1 MALYYPNC
9 FGFLSAVFDGFGAG
23 ESTAQIIPFLPR
35 SATVHL
41 NGYREADT
49 FELDFDAKLF
59 PFSPELLKSV
69 AVELFMFETEGLL
82 VNALESSNAQGTV
95 WNLGQ
100 FQNDDNR
107 VIAGLIDEANLSYS
121 DGGRS
126 FRVSGR
132 DYTSL
137 LINRE
142 WPDGKRVPVGGD
154 LDRVVQDLVDEAV
167 GKLRNGTTL
176 TVVYK
181 GPESVKTGALDRGI
195 TKRDV
200 VHKPPKVGG
209 GHSRTKKKR
218 GFPQRSGKNYWDV
231 IYGLC
236 LQHGKIAY
244 VSGTTI
250 IISDPKTLTADTVD
264 STYKFAYG
272 RNLKSLKAS
281 RHMGKEAV
289 PQIISS
295 IYDPK
300 TRQRVE
306 VKFPDH
312 PPASFR
318 DKSAKSA
325 VKGLGG
331 ANDVTGSNALTQ
343 NELRVAPP
351 KGVTDPKILRDYL
364 EAYYHNLARH
374 EGTVTI
380 ETKDLRDLTRSQKA
394 QAGYSLLSMRP
405 GDAVQIAFDA
415 FSDADMRQLG
425 SQAERYARLRELGY
439 SEQVANLV
447 SSQYDRINQFQTPF
461 YVKDVSFAWSIKDGL
476 SVSIEGINFIAPQ
489 RDSV

>member
-9 FGFLSAVFDGFGAG
+9 FGFLSAVFDGFGGDNSAP
-23 ESTAQIIPFLPR
+23 QIIPFLPR
-35 SATVHL
+35 QATVHL

-49 FELDFDAKLF
+49 FEIDFDAKLF
-59 PFSPELLKSV
+59 PFSPDLLKSV

-82 VNALESSNAQGTV
+82 VNALEQSSTTGTV
-95 WNLGQ
+95 WNLSQ
-100 FQNDDNR
+100 FQTDENR
-107 VIAGLIDEANLSYS
+107 VIAGLADENGLNYG

-126 FRVSGR
+126 FRITGR

-142 WPDGKRVPVGGD
+142 WPEGKRVPVGQD
-154 LDRVVQDLVDEAV
+154 LDRTVQDLVDEAV

-176 TVVYK
+176 EVEYI
-181 GPESVKTGALDRGI
+181 GPESIKTTGVDRGI

-200 VHKPPKVGG
+200 VKKPPKVGAH
-209 GHSRTKKKR
+209 HSRTKKR

-244 VSGTTI
+244 VTGTKV

-264 STYKFAYG
+264 STYRMAYG
-272 RNLKSLKAS
+272 RNLKFLKVS

-289 PQIISS
+289 PQVISS

-306 VKFPDH
+306 IKFPEKTA
-312 PPASFR
+312 PGFR
-318 DKSAKSA
+318 DKSQKSA

-331 ANDVTGSNALTQ
+331 ANDVTGSNSLTQ
-343 NELRVAPP
+343 NQLRVAPP
-351 KGVTDPKILRDYL
+351 KGVTDPKVLRDYL
-364 EAYYHNLARH
+364 EAYYHNLARN
-374 EGTVTI
+374 EGVLSF

-394 QAGYSLLSMRP
+394 QRGYSLLAMRP
-405 GDAVQIAFDA
+405 GDAVQVAFDA
-415 FSDADMRQLG
+415 FSDADMRQL
-425 SQAERYARLRELGY
+425 SSTAERFARLRELGY
-439 SEQVANLV
+439 SEQVANIV
-447 SSQYDRINQFQTPF
+447 ASEYDRINQFQTPF
-461 YVKDVSFAWSIKDGL
+461 YVKDVSLAWSIKDGL
-476 SVSIEGINFIAPQ
+476 NVAVEGINFIAPQ